1 MIKYIIFSVISF
13 MLGVVAREI
22 MEIYER
28 NKKYKQVRKLNE
40 QNFKQA
46 MNNLEIK

>member
-28 NKKYKQVRKLNE
+28 DKKYKQVRKLNE